1 MTDAHSHGGEDT
13 IEDLPIGD
21 GMIRLGQA
29 LKLANLAEDG
39 NEAKH
44 LIADG
49 KVTVNGREDRRR
61 GAQLHPGDVIEV
73 LGSDLPR
80 VRIAPRS

>member
-1 MTDAHSHGGEDT
+1 MSDYPEDHETDMD
-13 IEDLPIGD
+13 DLPILD
-21 GMIRLGQA
+21 DMIRLGQA

-49 KVTVNGREDRRR
+49 RVTVNGREERRR

-80 VRIAPRS
+80 VRIASRS